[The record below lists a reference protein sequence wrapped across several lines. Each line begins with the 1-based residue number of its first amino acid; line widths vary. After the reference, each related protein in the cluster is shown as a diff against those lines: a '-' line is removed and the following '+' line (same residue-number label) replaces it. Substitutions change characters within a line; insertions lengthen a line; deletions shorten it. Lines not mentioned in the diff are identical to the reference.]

1 VTTVGC
7 DGGDD
12 DVRETLAMMSGRI
25 RDGSWRSRGM
35 RRSGSRSCVSIL
47 WLVRAE
53 QVTLQ
58 LAKHVRILL
67 NELDRNQLAQ
77 LYLSVVVRARG
88 WGGCPADRPAAPAL
102 VAAAIARAGATAR
115 VAPAPR
121 WAARATAVVVA
132 AVVAAAVVPTVVA
145 AVVPAAVVV
154 AAVVPTVV
162 AAVVAAAVV
171 VAVAVA
177 TTAGHA
183 AVVIEAVFDDLFGVP
198 PVVVI
203 GPED

>member
-1 VTTVGC
+1 
-7 DGGDD
+7 
-12 DVRETLAMMSGRI
+12 
-25 RDGSWRSRGM
+25 
-35 RRSGSRSCVSIL
+35 
-47 WLVRAE
+47 LVRAE

-121 WAARATAVVVA
+121 WAARATAVV
-132 AVVAAAVVPTVVA
+132 
-145 AVVPAAVVV
+145 PAAVVV